1 MSSPIATPGTDPTA
15 SPTLKTLGTTI
26 VPARSSTPEGTVVF
40 FQIPDVTTRVSY
52 NAIPAPTAPT
62 IPASGELSDA
72 TPLKEIYGFFNWN
85 SSNKTAPLLWLPAPN
100 DWRAAKVVSSMEL
113 PWQTSAETSDTKTA
127 APTSTQ
133 NSTPTSQSTKVSTPV
148 STSVAASPHFKP
160 VVAKP
165 GLSNGAIVGIAIG
178 SFIGGALIAALL
190 FWIMAKKKKPSKTS
204 DSEAS
209 TVHVP
214 LVAREKMVDAKT
226 ISISSSSP
234 ILYHTNESVGAQP
247 LEDKAISGEISKISN
262 LIKNHVQSYYHTK
275 TVSAGMIDY
284 DDLSALGPG
293 LPVSVG
299 TLGTLLGSAA
309 TREIALR
316 FCIAWVVTS
325 RIQLHE
331 SSHRSFLPLEISECL
346 QSMSPQNWDSKVHAS
361 LLAKWRVIT
370 SELLQSAYVRNAF
383 SLDDSRIHNI
393 QGAVGVLDN
402 VLRPYIDT
410 RMDNGQRSR
419 NLEEILK
426 RAAQFAFTLFSQRSE
441 WDFDWQI
448 EEQNASSEG
457 ICVFPA
463 LVQVLD
469 EHGEVLKPARPFS
482 EAVVRRL
489 DE

>member
-1 MSSPIATPGTDPTA
+1 MSS
-15 SPTLKTLGTTI
+15 
-26 VPARSSTPEGTVVF
+26 SSTPVATVTV
-40 FQIPDVTTRVSY
+40 P
-52 NAIPAPTAPT
+52 PTVP
-62 IPASGELSDA
+62 PQP
-72 TPLKEIYGFFNWN
+72 TPLSGLVLFYRHDDGNLRFGAPGQTAGSATNTLTPGAPGVWVPEYSGWYYWNESDSKIFFGTSNPFQNGIAIN
-85 SSNKTAPLLWLPAPN
+85 SPTTAHT
-100 DWRAAKVVSSMEL
+100 D
-113 PWQTSAETSDTKTA
+113 SASQQR
-127 APTSTQ
+127 PTSTSLS
-133 NSTPTSQSTKVSTPV
+133 STPPDSSTAI
-148 STSVAASPHFKP
+148 STSTVAPASQTISSSNN
-160 VVAKP
+160 
-165 GLSNGAIVGIAIG
+165 GLSIPAIAGIAVG

-190 FWIMAKKKKPSKTS
+190 TWFMTKKKKPSNKT

-209 TVHVP
+209 TV
-214 LVAREKMVDAKT
+214 LLATREKPSDTKT

-234 ILYHTNESVGAQP
+234 ILYASEGVAAQP

-262 LIKNHVQSYYHTK
+262 LIKNHVQSYYHSK
-275 TVSAGMIDY
+275 NVSAGMIDY
-284 DDLSALGPG
+284 DDLHALGPG

-299 TLGTLLGSAA
+299 TLGTLLGNSA

-331 SSHRSFLPLEISECL
+331 SSHRTFLPLEISECL
-346 QSMSPQNWDSKVHAS
+346 QSMSPESWDTKVHTT
-361 LLAKWRVIT
+361 LLAKWRVLT
-370 SELLQSAYVRNAF
+370 AELMQSAYVRNAF

-393 QGAVGVLDN
+393 QGATGVLEN

-426 RAAQFAFTLFSQRSE
+426 RAAQFAFTLFSQQSE
-441 WDFDWQI
+441 WDFDWQ
-448 EEQNASSEG
+448 EDQQAANAGS

-463 LVQVLD
+463 LVQNTD
-469 EHGEVLKPARPFS
+469 DNGEAMKPPRPFS